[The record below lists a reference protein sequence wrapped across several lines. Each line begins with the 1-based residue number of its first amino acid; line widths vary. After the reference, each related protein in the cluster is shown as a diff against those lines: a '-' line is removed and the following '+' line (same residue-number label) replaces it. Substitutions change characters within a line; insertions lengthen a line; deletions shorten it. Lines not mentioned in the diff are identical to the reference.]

1 MKKDITLEDV
11 KEFIRKYGYKYD
23 LEIQEEL
30 DKVSKISQEEIE
42 KELKK
47 NEDLYKRLADM

>member
-1 MKKDITLEDV
+1 MKKDITLEEV